1 MKTKLAV
8 AMAVLIATVPAF
20 ALPPGGRPAPPRT
33 PATPVVVRRSAP
45 RPAPAAPAP
54 RHHGGPS
61 SGLANAVA
69 ITELVAVSVG
79 VLGELIDIFS
89 PREEVIVVPAT
100 QPAQNVIYVPATQ
113 PAQNV
118 IYVPAR

>member
-1 MKTKLAV
+1 MKTKIAV
-8 AMAVLIATVPAF
+8 VMAVLIATVPAF
-20 ALPPGGRPAPPRT
+20 ALPPGGRPAPART

-45 RPAPAAPAP
+45 RQAAAPAR

-100 QPAQNVIYVPATQ
+100 QPAQNVIYVPANGTQ
-113 PAQNV
+113 V
-118 IYVPAR
+118 ITVPAR